1 MHGSHPKRAV
11 LKHICWLIVA
21 LCVMSLQQFAVAQE
35 FSTKVIA
42 VLDGDT
48 VLIRRGN
55 GVQKIRLAEIDAPEV
70 SHAGGQT
77 PGSQQAQPYGELSKR
92 SLSEMVLG
100 KQVLVVSEAVDRYGR
115 MVAHLFLN
123 GLDVNAE
130 QIRTGMAWEYS
141 HYHGNKALVALE
153 TDARQA
159 GRGLWA
165 SSLPTPPW
173 DWRRLHPDTYNKSVR
188 SEVLPH
194 PPSAAAC
201 SPRKHCSVMTSCEEA
216 RRYMQLCGAG
226 TMDGDGDGVPC
237 ESLCNASKSP

>member
-1 MHGSHPKRAV
+1 MYGSHPKRAV
-11 LKHICWLIVA
+11 LKHICWLIAA
-21 LCVMSLQQFAVAQE
+21 LCVMSLPQFVFAEE
-35 FSTKVIA
+35 FDTRVIA

-48 VLIRRGN
+48 VLIRRGH
-55 GVQKIRLAEIDAPEV
+55 GVQKIRLADIDAPEV
-70 SHAGGQT
+70 GHAGK
-77 PGSQQAQPYGELSKR
+77 GSQARDSQPAQAFGELSQR

-100 KQVLVVSEAVDRYGR
+100 KQVRVVSQAVDQYGR

-130 QIRTGMAWEYS
+130 QIRQGMAWEYS
-141 HYHGNKALVALE
+141 HYHANKALVALE
-153 TDARQA
+153 AAARQA

-165 SSLPTPPW
+165 SSQQTPPW
-173 DWRRLHPDTYNKSVR
+173 EWRRLHSNTYNKSVS
-188 SEVLPH
+188 SEVRKET
-194 PPSAAAC
+194 PSATAC

-237 ESLCNASKSP
+237 ESLCKGNK

>member
-1 MHGSHPKRAV
+1 MYGSHPKRAV
-11 LKHICWLIVA
+11 LKYLCWLIVA
-21 LCVMSLQQFAVAQE
+21 LCVMSLPQFVFAQE

-70 SHAGGQT
+70 AHAGGQAQ
-77 PGSQQAQPYGELSKR
+77 GSQQAQPCGELSKR

-100 KQVLVVSEAVDRYGR
+100 KQVQVVSQAVDRYGR
-115 MVAHLFLN
+115 MVAHLFMN
-123 GLDVNAE
+123 SLDVNAE
-130 QIRTGMAWEYS
+130 QIRLGMAWEYS
-141 HYHGNKALVALE
+141 HYHGNKAYVALE
-153 TDARQA
+153 AGARQA

-165 SSLPTPPW
+165 SSQPTPPW
-173 DWRRLHPDTYNKSVR
+173 DWRRVHPDTFQQSVSR
-188 SEVLPH
+188 EVRPH
-194 PPSAAAC
+194 PTSATAC
-201 SPRKHCSVMTSCEEA
+201 SPRKHCAAMTSCEEA

-237 ESLCNASKSP
+237 ESLCKGNK